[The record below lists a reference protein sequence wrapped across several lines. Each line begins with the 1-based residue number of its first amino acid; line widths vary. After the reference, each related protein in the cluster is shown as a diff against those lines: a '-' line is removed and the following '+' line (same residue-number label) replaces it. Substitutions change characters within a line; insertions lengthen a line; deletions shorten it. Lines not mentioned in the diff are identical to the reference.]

1 MNADES
7 QKKFFKITYAEK
19 SHMEYGAKG
28 GLMGSLAAKLPQD
41 GWTFNDYRNQIIN
54 VTRNENKVS
63 CDTYTKGVEYLSLYD
78 GEVRGLLY
86 RL

>member
-1 MNADES
+1 MQTKVRKNS
-7 QKKFFKITYAEK
+7 LRLPMLKK

-54 VTRNENKVS
+54 VTLLIENKVS
-63 CDTYTKGVEYLSLYD
+63 WNTYTKGVE
-78 GEVRGLLY
+78 
-86 RL
+86 